1 MSTRFLRD
9 GFRFPL
15 LELKAFDLKFVTL
28 IQNNLIAQEPSLSR
42 MGRMPD
48 CACLISVA
56 SIRAVT
62 GSVFMPRFGLSL
74 GQCVSHAEEGNIIA
88 YPPIYRL
95 LCGVTSIC
103 YPHYDKLVQILRH
116 LCRFATKKLFLLFF

>member
-1 MSTRFLRD
+1 
-9 GFRFPL
+9 
-15 LELKAFDLKFVTL
+15 
-28 IQNNLIAQEPSLSR
+28 

-103 YPHYDKLVQILRH
+103 YPHCDKLVQILRH
-116 LCRFATKKLFLLFF
+116 LCRFATKKLFLLFFLINLHEKYVFQLIMYIYLYINTNKWARTVFNRN